1 MEMRCTVL
9 ATGMVGMG
17 LRLAMS
23 TTLTV
28 PAWALEGYG
37 RRPSLLGRDMCGLGW
52 RVVGGEMEEGG
63 RGEVGLVRAEGVG
76 EVHGGSELALLE
88 IDDVD
93 RCAVGAGPADAG
105 IAVDRN
111 VGEARVRGDG
121 DFVAV
126 DADGDFGEF
135 AARFGIDE
143 EDGVFFL
150 VGDDEDAGGGR
161 GGMARAVYQRGEQS
175 RRSDERS
182 GTQGHAAPR
191 YTLAVGILCTERS
204 NSAPAAPLRSAS
216 FQQQL

>member
-1 MEMRCTVL
+1 MRFGL
-9 ATGMVGMG
+9 AGGSFGDDLARRGVDDVDSVG
-17 LRLAMS
+17 
-23 TTLTV
+23 
-28 PAWALEGYG
+28 E
-37 RRPSLLGRDMCGLGW
+37 LGADI
-52 RVVGGEMEEGG
+52 EEAV
-63 RGEVGLVRAEGVG
+63 RAELGLVRAQGLA

-93 RCAVGAGPADAG
+93 RCAVGAGPSDAG

-161 GGMARAVYQRGEQS
+161 GGMAQAGYQKGEQS

-191 YTLAVGILCTERS
+191 YTLAVGILCTERRNYATDALLGS
-204 NSAPAAPLRSAS
+204 GCFEAT
-216 FQQQL
+216 